1 MQSNIIDG
9 SKREFVQ
16 VNDVRS
22 SLDTVLDEDIHT
34 RRITSVANAKLG
46 AMMSASSAL
55 R

>member
-22 SLDTVLDEDIHT
+22 SLDTVLDEDIQ
-34 RRITSVANAKLG
+34 SLFADG
-46 AMMSASSAL
+46 ACRVSADRML
-55 R
+55 L